1 MAKVVVAKKYY
12 STKLNSNKCYRLSDN
27 SDSIIDIDVLCTLYR
42 YMFMNMI
49 RTSGR
54 EENSNKLI
62 ML

>member
-27 SDSIIDIDVLCTLYR
+27 SDSLIDMDVLCALYK

-49 RTSGR
+49 RAFGR

-62 ML
+62 TL